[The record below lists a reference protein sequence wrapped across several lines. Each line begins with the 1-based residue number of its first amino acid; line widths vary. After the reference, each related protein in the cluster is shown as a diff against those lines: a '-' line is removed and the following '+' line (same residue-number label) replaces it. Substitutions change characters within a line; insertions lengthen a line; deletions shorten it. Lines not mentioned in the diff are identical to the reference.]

1 MNLREGTFYF
11 IFLVFTTASCF
22 KENNPELEKL
32 ELGVHI
38 GNVLSLGPALSK
50 FVRCLLFCH

>member
-22 KENNPELEKL
+22 KEKNLDLGNLELE
-32 ELGVHI
+32 VHI
-38 GNVLSLGPALSK
+38 GNEFSSDPALSK
-50 FVRCLLFCH
+50 FARHLLFCH